1 MPGDEAPVLIIGGG
15 AAGLSTAAALSR
27 HGIPATIIDQ
37 NERVGDSWSRR
48 YQSLKLHTIRRFSGL
63 AHCPI
68 PMDFP
73 RYLSK
78 DEFASYLKYYAQVL
92 KLDVSLGERV
102 NSVRKIPEGTDGA
115 GWEVMTNHGTHHAK
129 AVVIATGQCAEP
141 RFPSFEGMQKFGGRA
156 FHSTSYTSGTEY
168 RGQKILVI
176 GLGNSGA
183 EIASDLAAQGASA
196 VSVSVR
202 TAPPIV
208 TREMLGIIPVQLL
221 GIALMPLGMPRV
233 IDRVGAA
240 LRRFALGDL
249 TMYGLGEAAWGP
261 FTARRPAVIDAG
273 FVQELKRDRIAIRP
287 TIARFDST
295 SVLYSDG
302 SSEEIDV
309 VVAATGFRTGLEKF
323 LKVPQVINEEG
334 RPRFRSGGPTSEPG
348 LFFIGFDETVRG
360 QLFEINRE
368 SKRLAVTL
376 KRYLKKTNQGG

>member
-1 MPGDEAPVLIIGGG
+1 MPGVEAPVLIIGGG
-15 AAGLSTAAALSR
+15 AAGLSTAAALGR
-27 HGIPATIIDQ
+27 HGIPSMILDQ
-37 NERVGDSWSRR
+37 NEHVGDSWSRR

-78 DEFASYLKYYAQVL
+78 DEYATYLKYYAQVL
-92 KLDVSLGERV
+92 KLDVSHGERV
-102 NSVRKIPEGTDGA
+102 SSVRKIPEGTDGA
-115 GWEVMTNHGTHHAK
+115 GWEVTTNHGTHQAK

-141 RFPSFEGMQKFGGRA
+141 RFPSFEGMEKFGGRA
-156 FHSTSYTSGTEY
+156 FHSASYTSGTEY

-183 EIASDLAAQGASA
+183 EIAADLAAQGARS

-240 LRRFALGDL
+240 LRRLALGDL
-249 TMYGLGEAAWGP
+249 TRFGLAKAAWGP
-261 FTARRPAVIDAG
+261 FTAHRPAVIDAG
-273 FVQELKRDRIAIRP
+273 FVHQLKLGRITVRPAIAH
-287 TIARFDST
+287 IDSNT
-295 SVLYSDG
+295 VFYSDG

-323 LKVPQVINEEG
+323 LKVPDVIDGEG
-334 RPRFRSGGPTSEPG
+334 QPRFRSGETTSAPG

-360 QLFEINRE
+360 QLFEIRRG
-368 SKRLAVTL
+368 SKRLAATI
-376 KRYLKKTNQGG
+376 KRYLK